1 MPGAEALAR
10 LRAVLLS
17 VLAMLALAMTAVSAR
32 AAQDDLF
39 TVSGITVDVR
49 AQDAAQAK
57 VRAILQAQRRAFFRL
72 AERLAGKKAPRR
84 LAGLDDRD
92 IGRLMSS
99 LSISDERAGANRYIA
114 TLAVRFNPR
123 KVVRLLRGRGL
134 SVITTQAPP
143 VLVIPVWEDLDGI
156 RVFRDNPWLRAW
168 REVADENALQP
179 VIVPAGDDIDRG
191 ALDPVALRDGVEEA
205 LQPYRLRYGV
215 EHVLVAF
222 ARPLG
227 NGVQAAMVGT
237 APGGRVAFDKEYAP
251 PATEDARSS
260 VSGGAPE
267 DAAALLAAS
276 RFLEVLTDKWRRKQ
290 AEKARAATRARA
302 EAEAARRA
310 AAALT
315 VVVPFRS
322 LREWQALR
330 ARLRANPAIAALDVQ
345 ALSGNHAVVSIVPRV
360 APALLAS
367 ELARSRLDLRV
378 QGGQWYLRAY

>member
-1 MPGAEALAR
+1 
-10 LRAVLLS
+10 
-17 VLAMLALAMTAVSAR
+17 MLALAMATVLAR

-72 AERLAGKKAPRR
+72 AERLAGKRAPRR

-156 RVFRDNPWLRAW
+156 RVFQDNPWLRAW

-179 VIVPAGDDIDRG
+179 VIIPAGDDIDRG

-227 NGVQAAMVGT
+227 DGVQAAMVGA

-251 PATEDARSS
+251 PASEEAGSS
-260 VSGGAPE
+260 VSGRAPE

-290 AEKARAATRARA
+290 AEKARAAARARA
-302 EAEAARRA
+302 EAEAARRSA
-310 AAALT
+310 TALT